1 MTDLAVRTFA
11 FWREQGPIYMV
22 SLGHASIHWIA
33 ATFYVLLPYISQ
45 ELGFNYSETGLLV
58 SIFYI
63 SSTIANL
70 PGGTVVDLMGR
81 RVIIQMA
88 SLGICAVAL
97 LVAGLSRSFLLLAAM
112 VSLIGATNMLWHPA
126 AISYLSTTYAK
137 TRGYALSIHAL
148 GANLGDAVAPLA
160 AGALLLV
167 VGWHEVALV
176 NALPCLVVAAAI
188 YLMLHRSDTQA
199 KRPAGGLDF
208 RGYVYSLV
216 QVVKTRAVWSL
227 CLMAGFRTM
236 MQNGLLVFLPLYL
249 AHELKVNPFWMGF
262 TLMALQVGGAIAA
275 PIAGTLSDRIGR
287 RPIVLAGLWSTT
299 VIVIGLTFI
308 ESHIV
313 YIAGI
318 SFLGFC
324 LYAVRP
330 VIHSWLMDVTP
341 GHLGA
346 SVTSI
351 MFGVQSAFSTVM
363 PLAGGAIADRYG
375 LTAVFYA
382 LGATIFVA
390 NFLALLVPKS
400 EAAPA
405 GAHRG

>member
-1 MTDLAVRTFA
+1 MTDIAPRATAL
-11 FWREQGPIYMV
+11 WREHGPIYMV

-33 ATFYVLLPYISQ
+33 ATFYVLLPFIAQ
-45 ELGFNYSETGLLV
+45 ELGFNYAETGLLV
-58 SIFYI
+58 SIFHI

-70 PGGTVVDLMGR
+70 PSGTVVDLTGR
-81 RVIIQMA
+81 RVVLQMG
-88 SLGICAVAL
+88 SLAVCAVAL
-97 LVAGLSRSFLLLAAM
+97 LVAGLSRSFVLLAAM
-112 VSLIGATNMLWHPA
+112 VSLIGITNMLWHPA

-137 TRGYALSIHAL
+137 ARGYALSIHAL
-148 GANLGDAVAPLA
+148 GANIGDAVAPLA

-167 VGWHEVALV
+167 MGWHGVAFV
-176 NALPCLVVAAAI
+176 NALPCLVVAAAL
-188 YLMLHRSDTQA
+188 YLVLHQTDAQA
-199 KRPAGGLDF
+199 KRAASGLDF
-208 RGYVYSLV
+208 RAYVRNLV

-249 AHELKVNPFWMGF
+249 ANELKVNPFWMGF

-299 VIVIGLTFI
+299 VVLIALTFVSNHLI
-308 ESHIV
+308 YIV
-313 YIAGI
+313 GI

-330 VIHSWLMDVTP
+330 VIHSWMMDVTP
-341 GHLGA
+341 PHLGA
-346 SVTSI
+346 SMTSI
-351 MFGVQSAFSTVM
+351 MFGVQSALSTVM
-363 PLAGGAIADRYG
+363 PVVGGAIADAYG
-375 LTAVFYA
+375 LLAVFYV
-382 LGATIFVA
+382 LGATIFIA

-405 GAHRG
+405 GAH